1 MNHNFAWAPKGT
13 NINVAK
19 KNRYVRYTVTAAIS
33 NKKIIH
39 LKIIR
44 GSANAETFRLFLD
57 ETIGKLNNA
66 INYKFLLDNA
76 RIHHS
81 HIVRNYINT
90 KNNINLVFN
99 IPYTPETNPIEN
111 IFSVAKNNIKGKPLN
126 NNNFQNK
133 INASFNKIKVS
144 AFKNCFTKSL
154 DYLFNL

>member
-1 MNHNFAWAPKGT
+1 MNHNFAWAPKCT
-13 NINVAK
+13 NITVTK

-44 GSANAETFRLFLD
+44 GSANAEKFRSFLD

-90 KNNINLVFN
+90 KNTVS
-99 IPYTPETNPIEN
+99 YTHLTLPTN
-111 IFSVAKNNIKGKPLN
+111 
-126 NNNFQNK
+126 
-133 INASFNKIKVS
+133 
-144 AFKNCFTKSL
+144 
-154 DYLFNL
+154 